1 MAQSDK
7 AGEQAA
13 ADVAQTLEL
22 KGGQRF
28 LEGLV
33 AVYELGVEFERH
45 GRDRTRITPAVLA
58 EHFGVAYTEGHV
70 KARERLDQVIG
81 VWRVRTTGKTY

>member
-1 MAQSDK
+1 MAENDK
-7 AGEQAA
+7 EGEQAA
-13 ADVAQTLEL
+13 DAAQSPELE
-22 KGGQRF
+22 GGQRF
-28 LEGLV
+28 LEGLI

-58 EHFGVAYTEGHV
+58 EHFGVGYTEGHV
-70 KARERLDQVIG
+70 KAREHLDEVIG